1 MRRSVMC
8 NNYLECNVGVVVR
21 QEQANHVGVLL
32 LKVDEYIRI
41 MNKNG
46 RVQVDRMRNLL
57 AC

>member
-8 NNYLECNVGVVVR
+8 NNYLECNVSVVVR

-32 LKVDEYIRI
+32 LKVGEYIRI

-57 AC
+57 AY

>member
-8 NNYLECNVGVVVR
+8 NNYLECNVSVVVG

-32 LKVDEYIRI
+32 LKVGEYIRI

-57 AC
+57 AY

>member
-1 MRRSVMC
+1 MQCSVVC

-32 LKVDEYIRI
+32 LKVDEYIGI

>member
-1 MRRSVMC
+1 MQCSVVC
-8 NNYLECNVGVVVR
+8 NNYLECNVSVVVR

>member
-1 MRRSVMC
+1 MQCSVVC